1 MAGRSEWAGVCP
13 IRYHSH
19 APHTP
24 LRALLYNCPAHWVT
38 GQKVVCG
45 RAEIAL
51 GAGRSRGRGWR
62 AAHGHFAGG
71 DLTDTPPPHQDAATF
86 YVGNSFMVSKKTC
99 AKTFEVV

>member
-1 MAGRSEWAGVCP
+1 MGRCVSYQIPFTC
-13 IRYHSH
+13 S
-19 APHTP
+19 PHTTESP
-24 LRALLYNCPAHWVT
+24 AVQLPAHWVT
-38 GQKVVCG
+38 EGCVWQSRDSIG
-45 RAEIAL
+45 S
-51 GAGRSRGRGWR
+51 RSRGWR